1 MVEMLLLVLSVMVV
15 VTDDGH
21 CYGDVIGG
29 GLL

>member
-15 VTDDGH
+15 VIDDAH
-21 CYGDVIGG
+21 CYSHVIGG